1 MNWLKVLVGLAAI
14 IVAGCAAYF
23 SVTGL
28 GVLFSGASTSVMIMA
43 SSLELAKLVAA
54 TYLKQQWNSIKGF
67 NKWYLATS
75 VFVLMVITSVGIF
88 GYLSNAFQQQNLK
101 LIGIDREISLF
112 ETKIKQNDAEIQ
124 RYNIQLSNQ
133 QKIRNSQEQ
142 NISKL
147 VERSES
153 TNRLTQ
159 MVKNSDKEIIAISE
173 KINLLSE
180 ENNKNLQKI
189 NEIKNSNIETEREV
203 GGFRF
208 VADVFGIDLNDVVK
222 YFIIL
227 IVIVFDPLAVAL
239 IIAFNGINSEPIIVN
254 NNVPAPKIVR
264 RRASKTKKDTK
275 KTDIKVKRNSKKDD
289 IIKYEVYGDIKSPI
303 VDDAPVEV
311 ISNNLQSPQIEDYQL
326 TSLITD
332 VIDSGEFDTDVKPID
347 DAPIIDSTPID
358 DMPMEL
364 SNNVTDNSKPDIIK
378 SEEWLDPEYD
388 WGNKKAWIN
397 NPKAV
402 NFWVQN
408 RGGSRRELGKI
419 FKEWKN
425 KPDT

>member
-1 MNWLKVLVGLAAI
+1 MNWLKVLVGLSAI

-28 GVLFSGASTSVMIMA
+28 GVLFAGASTPVMIMA
-43 SSLELAKLVAA
+43 SSLELAKVVAA

-75 VFVLMVITSVGIF
+75 VFVLMLITSVGIF

-101 LIGIDREISLF
+101 LIEIDREIALF
-112 ETKIKQNDAEIQ
+112 DTKIKQNDSEIE

-133 QKIRNSQEQ
+133 QTIRNSQEQ

-189 NEIKNSNIETEREV
+189 NEIKNTNIETEREV

-239 IIAFNGINSEPIIVN
+239 IIAFNGINSEPIIIN
-254 NNVPAPKIVR
+254 NDIPTPTTKPIR
-264 RRASKTKKDTK
+264 RRKPKTKKDSEK
-275 KTDIKVKRNSKKDD
+275 VDIKIKRNSKKDD
-289 IIKYEVYGDIKSPI
+289 SNVYEIYGDTVSPI
-303 VDDAPVEV
+303 IDTMPVEPFPTDLE
-311 ISNNLQSPQIEDYQL
+311 SNSIEDIEL
-326 TSLITD
+326 PLSVDSI
-332 VIDSGEFDTDVKPID
+332 IDSGEFETDT
-347 DAPIIDSTPID
+347 TPVQD
-358 DMPMEL
+358 TVQDTVPVEEL
-364 SNNVTDNSKPDIIK
+364 NDISDNIK
-378 SEEWLDPEYD
+378 SEEWLNPDFD
-388 WGNKKAWIN
+388 WSNKQLWIN

-425 KPDT
+425 QTDT

>member
-1 MNWLKVLVGLAAI
+1 MNWLKILVGLAAI

-28 GVLFSGASTSVMIMA
+28 GVLFSGASTPVMIMA

-101 LIGIDREISLF
+101 LIEIDREISLF
-112 ETKIKQNDAEIQ
+112 ETKIKQNDNEIE

-159 MVKNSDKEIIAISE
+159 MVKNSDNEISAISE

-189 NEIKNSNIETEREV
+189 NDIKNSNIETEREV

-222 YFIIL
+222 YFIML

-239 IIAFNGINSEPIIVN
+239 IIAFNGINSEPIIVVN
-254 NNVPAPKIVR
+254 DIPTPMPKPIR
-264 RRASKTKKDTK
+264 RRKPKTKKDSEK
-275 KTDIKVKRNSKKDD
+275 VDIKIKRNSKKDLKKD
-289 IIKYEVYGDIKSPI
+289 DGIIYEVYGDTESPSI
-303 VDDAPVEV
+303 DTTPVEDLPTELE
-311 ISNNLQSPQIEDYQL
+311 SNSIEDIEL
-326 TSLITD
+326 PLLVDT
-332 VIDSGEFDTDVKPID
+332 VIDSGEFETDTTPVHDT
-347 DAPIIDSTPID
+347 TPIE
-358 DMPMEL
+358 EL
-364 SNNVTDNSKPDIIK
+364 KGITDNAESDIIK
-378 SEEWLDPEYD
+378 SEEWLDPQYD

-419 FKEWKN
+419 FKEWKS

>member
-1 MNWLKVLVGLAAI
+1 MNWLKVLVGLSAI

-28 GVLFSGASTSVMIMA
+28 GVLFAGASTPVMIMA
-43 SSLELAKLVAA
+43 SSLELAKVVAA

-75 VFVLMVITSVGIF
+75 VFVLMIITSVGIF

-101 LIGIDREISLF
+101 LIEIDREVSLF
-112 ETKIKQNDAEIQ
+112 ETKIKQNDNEIE

-133 QKIRNSQEQ
+133 QTIRNSQEQ

-159 MVKNSDKEIIAISE
+159 MVKNSDKEISAISE

-189 NEIKNSNIETEREV
+189 NDIKISNIETEREV

-222 YFIIL
+222 YFIML

-239 IIAFNGINSEPIIVN
+239 IIAFNGINSEPIIVVN
-254 NNVPAPKIVR
+254 DIPTPTPK
-264 RRASKTKKDTK
+264 
-275 KTDIKVKRNSKKDD
+275 
-289 IIKYEVYGDIKSPI
+289 E
-303 VDDAPVEV
+303 
-311 ISNNLQSPQIEDYQL
+311 
-326 TSLITD
+326 
-332 VIDSGEFDTDVKPID
+332 
-347 DAPIIDSTPID
+347 
-358 DMPMEL
+358 
-364 SNNVTDNSKPDIIK
+364 
-378 SEEWLDPEYD
+378 
-388 WGNKKAWIN
+388 
-397 NPKAV
+397 
-402 NFWVQN
+402 
-408 RGGSRRELGKI
+408 
-419 FKEWKN
+419 
-425 KPDT
+425 

>member
-1 MNWLKVLVGLAAI
+1 
-14 IVAGCAAYF
+14 
-23 SVTGL
+23 
-28 GVLFSGASTSVMIMA
+28 
-43 SSLELAKLVAA
+43 
-54 TYLKQQWNSIKGF
+54 
-67 NKWYLATS
+67 
-75 VFVLMVITSVGIF
+75 
-88 GYLSNAFQQQNLK
+88 LK
-101 LIGIDREISLF
+101 LIEIDREIALF
-112 ETKIKQNDAEIQ
+112 DTKIKQNDSEIE

-133 QKIRNSQEQ
+133 QTIRNSQEQ

-189 NEIKNSNIETEREV
+189 NEIKNTNIETEREV

-239 IIAFNGINSEPIIVN
+239 IIAFNGINSEPIIIN
-254 NNVPAPKIVR
+254 NDIPTPTTKPIR
-264 RRASKTKKDTK
+264 RRKPKTKKDSEK
-275 KTDIKVKRNSKKDD
+275 VDIKIKRNSKKDD
-289 IIKYEVYGDIKSPI
+289 SNVYEIYGDTVSPI
-303 VDDAPVEV
+303 IDTMPVEPFPTDLE
-311 ISNNLQSPQIEDYQL
+311 SNSIEDIEL
-326 TSLITD
+326 PLSVDSI
-332 VIDSGEFDTDVKPID
+332 IDSGEFETDT
-347 DAPIIDSTPID
+347 TPVQD
-358 DMPMEL
+358 TVQDTVPVEEL
-364 SNNVTDNSKPDIIK
+364 NDISDNIK
-378 SEEWLDPEYD
+378 SEEWLNPDFD
-388 WGNKKAWIN
+388 WSNKQLWIN

-425 KPDT
+425 QTDT

>member
-1 MNWLKVLVGLAAI
+1 MNWLKVLVGLSAI

-28 GVLFSGASTSVMIMA
+28 GVLFAGASTPVMIMA
-43 SSLELAKLVAA
+43 SSLELAKVVAA

-75 VFVLMVITSVGIF
+75 VFVLMIITSVGIF

-101 LIGIDREISLF
+101 LIEIDREISLF
-112 ETKIKQNDAEIQ
+112 ETKIKQNDNEIE

-133 QKIRNSQEQ
+133 QTIRNSQEQ

-159 MVKNSDKEIIAISE
+159 MVKNSDKEISAISE

-189 NEIKNSNIETEREV
+189 NDIKNSNIETEREV

-222 YFIIL
+222 YFIML

-239 IIAFNGINSEPIIVN
+239 IIAFNGINSEPIIIN
-254 NNVPAPKIVR
+254 NDIPTPTPKPIR
-264 RRASKTKKDTK
+264 RRKPKTKKDSEK
-275 KTDIKVKRNSKKDD
+275 VDIKIKRNSKKDD
-289 IIKYEVYGDIKSPI
+289 SNIYEIYGDTVSPI
-303 VDDAPVEV
+303 IDTMPVEAFPTDLE
-311 ISNNLQSPQIEDYQL
+311 SNSIEDTEL
-326 TSLITD
+326 LPSID
-332 VIDSGEFDTDVKPID
+332 NIIDSGEFETDT
-347 DAPIIDSTPID
+347 TPISD
-358 DMPMEL
+358 TIPTEEL
-364 SNNVTDNSKPDIIK
+364 KDTTDNTVSDNIK
-378 SEEWLDPEYD
+378 SEEWLNPDYD
-388 WGNKKAWIN
+388 WSNKKLWIN

-425 KPDT
+425 KTDT